1 MKRHHLT
8 MTIVLASLA
17 LAASGTRADPTFD
30 VTLDTSAI
38 SGTNDQLVFEL
49 IDGGG
54 EPQTSVSLTQ
64 FDLGGGATAAPP
76 DNLGTSGVSGDL
88 GGAIAMNDGGGQAI
102 FTQLVMFGS
111 SLAFRLTSGSVVS
124 VGPPD
129 PSPDAFSML
138 VCAYDFSVCYS
149 ANTQTGALLELDFTG
164 AAITPS
170 SFLLDAAPQP
180 GGPGLP
186 APVVT
191 AVPEPATLALLV
203 GGLFGIA
210 ATRGRGLRIRR
221 NAILP

>member
-1 MKRHHLT
+1 MKRHHLS

-38 SGTNDQLVFEL
+38 SGTNDLLVFEL

-88 GGAIAMNDGGGQAI
+88 GGAIAMNDSGGQAI
-102 FTQLVMFGS
+102 FTQLVTFGS
-111 SLAFRLTSGSVVS
+111 SLAFHLTSGSVLS

-129 PSPDAFSML
+129 LSPDAFSML
-138 VCAYDFSVCYS
+138 VCASDFSACYS
-149 ANTQTGALLELDFTG
+149 ANPTGALLELDFTG

-180 GGPGLP
+180 DGPGLP

-210 ATRGRGLRIRR
+210 ATRGRSLRIRR